1 LSEIPQQIRVNVFN
15 GATDNVGTPYNVTWA
30 QLTEALSVH
39 DVRPGKE
46 GSLFNCVEL
55 SGLRRKENVTAVNA
69 LVLDLEH
76 MAAGRADA
84 ILDSLA
90 PFAYVLYTSHRSRH
104 REPYA
109 GERFGKEPVAG
120 EVRCRVV
127 IPYSRPVTPELHDR
141 IWGLF
146 AQWIPEMDPK
156 CREPAH
162 FYYLPSCPVD
172 GSGLALI
179 GHGSALDVDASYV
192 RDFVASPSAA
202 TVADQSQARPV
213 HEVSEGRFQ
222 RVVKALA
229 KSSKPTAAAFER
241 LLKGVPYAVPGE
253 RDNTLFQMV
262 AELAAA
268 MPNADPQSV
277 ASHFASSLSFM
288 ALEAGGA
295 PTEADVAYKFARAVV
310 ALGGATD
317 EVELIRNTSG
327 TPVATDE
334 NIRRVLSGD
343 VEIKEAFAYNEFA
356 SKIMVMGK
364 VPWGA
369 ADTARELHDHDL
381 TSFSAWVFAKYWLNV
396 KPGQILAGIAVEA
409 KNHAFHPV
417 REYLAGIAWDGT
429 PRLDT
434 WLQTHMGVADSPY
447 ARKVSAWFLMQAVKR
462 VLEPGCKADYA
473 LLQVGAQGAGKSTL
487 AEVLASEAWFTD
499 DVGQIGS
506 KDSNMNI
513 AGRWI
518 VELAEL
524 SSVRKAD
531 SDTVKRF
538 ITCKVDKFRVPYG
551 KLVDAFPRQCVFIG
565 TTNDHMPLVDR
576 TGNRRYWP
584 VQVQDTPLDVE
595 AFSEIRDQLWAEAA
609 HRVALGERYWPEGAD
624 LAEFAAEA
632 SKFET
637 EDSLSDCIDEWLANP
652 AGYDGSTR
660 LTTRYAMVRI
670 LGLDHATRQ
679 DELRATACLIRA
691 GFKRIGKE
699 WTTPAG
705 WQVPKKA
712 THLALIRNT

>member
-1 LSEIPQQIRVNVFN
+1 LSKIPQQIRVNVFI
-15 GATDNVGTPYNVTWA
+15 GTTDNVGTAYTVTWS
-30 QLTEALSVH
+30 QLIEALSKH
-39 DVRPGKE
+39 DVRPSKE

-55 SGLRRKENVTAVNA
+55 SGLRRKENVTAVHA

-76 MAAGRADA
+76 MTGNRADA
-84 ILDSLA
+84 VLDLLA
-90 PFAYVLYTSHRSRH
+90 PFAFVLYTSHRSRH
-104 REPYA
+104 REPYT

-127 IPYSRPVTPELHDR
+127 IPYTRPVTPELHDR
-141 IWGLF
+141 IWGVF

-172 GSGLALI
+172 GSGLVLT
-179 GHGSALDVDASYV
+179 GHGSALDVDATWV
-192 RDFVASPSAA
+192 RDFPSSPSAA
-202 TVADQSQARPV
+202 TVSDQSQARPV
-213 HEVSEGRFQ
+213 HEVAEGRFQ

-317 EVELIRNTSG
+317 EVELIRSANGAPT
-327 TPVATDE
+327 ATDA
-334 NIRRVLSGD
+334 NIKRVLCGD
-343 VEIKEAFAYNEFA
+343 VELKECFAYNEFA
-356 SKIMVMGK
+356 ARIYLVGA
-364 VPWGA
+364 VPW
-369 ADTARELHDHDL
+369 DKVESTRELHDNDL
-381 TSFSAWVFAKYWLNV
+381 TNFSVWVYEKYKLNV
-396 KPGQILAGIAVEA
+396 KTNQILAGIAAEA
-409 KNHAFHPV
+409 RNHSCHPV
-417 REYLAGIAWDGT
+417 REYLAGLVWDRT
-429 PRLDT
+429 PRLET
-434 WLQTHMGVADSPY
+434 WLRDHMGCEDTSY
-447 ARKVSAWFLMQAVKR
+447 TRKVSAWFLMQCVKR
-462 VLEPGCKADYA
+462 IQEPGCKADYA
-473 LLQVGAQGAGKSTL
+473 LLLVSNQGAGKSTL
-487 AEVLASEAWFTD
+487 AETLASEPWFTD
-499 DVGQIGS
+499 EAGQIGS
-506 KDSNMNI
+506 KDANMNI

-538 ITCKVDKFRVPYG
+538 ITCKSDKFRLPYG
-551 KLVDAFPRQCVFIG
+551 KLVDVFPRQCCFIG
-565 TTNDHMPLVDR
+565 TTNDAMPLVDR

-584 VQVQDTPLDVE
+584 IKVQDEPIDFE
-595 AFSEIRDQLWAEAA
+595 AFRAVRDQLWAEAA
-609 HRVALGERYWPEGAD
+609 YHVALGERYWPEGVE
-624 LAEFAAEA
+624 LTEFAAEA
-632 SKFET
+632 GKFET

-699 WTTPAG
+699 WTTPPG
-705 WQVPKKA
+705 WQAPKKA
-712 THLALIRNT
+712 TQMRLVQ